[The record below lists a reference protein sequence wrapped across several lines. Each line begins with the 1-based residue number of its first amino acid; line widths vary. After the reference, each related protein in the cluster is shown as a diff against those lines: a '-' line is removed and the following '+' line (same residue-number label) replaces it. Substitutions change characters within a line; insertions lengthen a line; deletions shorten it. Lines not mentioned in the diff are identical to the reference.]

1 MTSARTLAVVASAA
15 ALLLA
20 ACGGDDSDG
29 TNLSADS
36 GNTERTVEIE
46 MVDNSFEPSTLD
58 VSQGETVRFTFTNN
72 GTVAHDAFI
81 GNAAAQ
87 MDHEQ
92 EMREAEDDGMDDMG
106 TEDDEDGMDGMGTED
121 DEDGMD
127 GMGTEDDE
135 DAITLEPGDT
145 GELTYTFDEVGT
157 LEIGCH
163 EPGHYEAGMK
173 VTVSIA

>member
-36 GNTERTVEIE
+36 GDTERTVEIE

-58 VSQGETVRFTFTNN
+58 VSRGETVRFTFTNN

-106 TEDDEDGMDGMGTED
+106 TED
-121 DEDGMD
+121 GMD

-163 EPGHYEAGMK
+163 ELGHYEAGMK